1 MSAPGTWWEA
11 PTTEERGYVRC
22 RGELGGGRARRERE
36 RVAPGGRGRFEV
48 AAMATPAS
56 ERPQPL
62 EAAKGRGAA
71 APSYSYLSLYTY
83 IYFLNN
89 LGSMPH
95 PHRARRF
102 PGPCLALESSALLT
116 PPPPLFLSIHILLSF
131 RGPEPRQNGRTDM
144 LGSSAAASLCHPFS
158 PHVQQDAGRWDQ
170 STEDPAGDA
179 TMGGRL
185 WGVAATRRRQ
195 PPKSLEHNPQFL
207 LPRIQP
213 FNCAP
218 LALVR
223 VPLPLALC
231 SSLQLAS
238 SI

>member
-1 MSAPGTWWEA
+1 MAERQPPASCMRAGLGPAACVMSAPGTWWEA

-144 LGSSAAASLCHPFS
+144 LGSSAAASVCYPFS
-158 PHVQQDAGRWDQ
+158 PH
-170 STEDPAGDA
+170 
-179 TMGGRL
+179 
-185 WGVAATRRRQ
+185 GVAGPARRREMG
-195 PPKSLEHNPQFL
+195 SEHGGSCRGRDNGGQTVGCCG
-207 LPRIQP
+207 
-213 FNCAP
+213 NT
-218 LALVR
+218 
-223 VPLPLALC
+223 
-231 SSLQLAS
+231 
-238 SI
+238 

>member
-1 MSAPGTWWEA
+1 
-11 PTTEERGYVRC
+11 
-22 RGELGGGRARRERE
+22 
-36 RVAPGGRGRFEV
+36 
-48 AAMATPAS
+48 
-56 ERPQPL
+56 
-62 EAAKGRGAA
+62 
-71 APSYSYLSLYTY
+71 
-83 IYFLNN
+83 
-89 LGSMPH
+89 MPH

-116 PPPPLFLSIHILLSF
+116 LPPPLFLSIHILLSF

-179 TMGGRL
+179 TMGGRQ

-207 LPRIQP
+207 FSFLESNLLI
-213 FNCAP
+213 
-218 LALVR
+218 
-223 VPLPLALC
+223 VPPGAGAS
-231 SSLQLAS
+231 SSLLQPPAS
-238 SI
+238 FVYISNQPPAFLLS